1 MPSHAIESPATNS
14 FFFNGVDKQ
23 GSIQKETDTILQI
36 MMMIAGC
43 KIERTLFRIVFFG
56 ETVDLTCATSDND
69 VLSENGLRVHM
80 IHHILHI

>member
-14 FFFNGVDKQ
+14 IFFNGVDKQ

-36 MMMIAGC
+36 MMRAGC
-43 KIERTLFRIVFFG
+43 KMERTLFRIVFFG